1 MAEKAPADHKKPG
14 QFPFTVAGKKYVLPT
29 ITEAVAE
36 GIDGGVTMDA
46 VMAPDD
52 PAVQMRLAFAT
63 LLAAKPSP
71 AALKALRS
79 LPSTRMLEIVGE
91 WMGESGGSSG

>member
-63 LLAAKPSP
+63 LLAAKNEGRKAIGVELDERYCEI
-71 AALKALRS
+71 AAKRLCQDVLFS
-79 LPSTRMLEIVGE
+79 DTG
-91 WMGESGGSSG
+91 